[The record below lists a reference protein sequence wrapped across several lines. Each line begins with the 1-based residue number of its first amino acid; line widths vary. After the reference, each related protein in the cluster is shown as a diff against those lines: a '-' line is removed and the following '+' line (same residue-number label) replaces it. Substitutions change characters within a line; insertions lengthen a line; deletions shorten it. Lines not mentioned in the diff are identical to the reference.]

1 MLCFLLVVAT
11 LDSVLGHGNM
21 FHPPAWWD
29 RGSKLRTP
37 ASSGCGVLHLGTDNE
52 FSEHHN
58 GKDPDCMPYWYS
70 NGVYIPG
77 DHTLPDDM
85 EQPWVT
91 CHHQS
96 GTHGKTTP
104 WFAPGTAPV
113 YGACGTLGGWP
124 EGCHHDGKGHFGD
137 CCSGNCDGFA
147 LGKNAEEYDWPGEI
161 PVTEWFAGSF
171 QEVKWYVSANHAGGY
186 SYRLCKMPHGG
197 IKDVTEECFQ
207 QTPLEFEG
215 EDQWVVYRADAHSG
229 HRTRVSAN
237 RTTEGTSPPGSMW
250 TMNPLFPAVETDPAD
265 HEHGQGEV
273 IDYVKVP
280 ETLEPGLYILGF
292 RWDCKCSPQ
301 VWNVC
306 SNILV
311 I

>member
-1 MLCFLLVVAT
+1 MMLSFLFLPSLVA
-11 LDSVLGHGNM
+11 GHGNILS
-21 FHPPAWWD
+21 PPAWWD
-29 RGSKLRTP
+29 RGGENTKI
-37 ASSGCGVLHLGTDNE
+37 GCGTLDLPENNE
-52 FSEHHN
+52 FSNVHD
-58 GKDPDCMPYWYS
+58 GRAPDCMHYWYI
-70 NGVYIPG
+70 NQVTIPG
-77 DHTLPDDM
+77 EASIPDDVA
-85 EQPWVT
+85 QTDVT
-91 CHHQS
+91 CIHQAGHHD
-96 GTHGKTTP
+96 HEKKFP
-104 WFAPGTAPV
+104 WNSPGTAPV
-113 YGACGTLGGWP
+113 ASPCGTLGGWP
-124 EGCHHDGKGHFGD
+124 QGCEGDGSGKFGD

-147 LGKNAEEYDWPGEI
+147 LGKNAEEYDWGSNET
-161 PVTEWFAGSF
+161 PVTEWLAGSY

-207 QTPLEFEG
+207 QNPLEFEG
-215 EDQWVVYRADAHSG
+215 DDQWVVYRADAHSG

-237 RTTEGTSPPGSMW
+237 RTTEGTFPKGSMW

-280 ETLEPGLYILGF
+280 ENLEPGLYILGF

-306 SNILV
+306 SNI
-311 I
+311 

>member
-1 MLCFLLVVAT
+1 MGSHRMLRLIVVAAT
-11 LDSVLGHGNM
+11 LDFVLGHGNM

-29 RGSKLRTP
+29 RDSKLRTP
-37 ASSGCGVLHLGTDNE
+37 ASRGCGVLNLGKHNE
-52 FSEHHN
+52 FSEHHG
-58 GKDPDCMPYWYS
+58 GKDPDCMPYW
-70 NGVYIPG
+70 
-77 DHTLPDDM
+77 
-85 EQPWVT
+85 
-91 CHHQS
+91 
-96 GTHGKTTP
+96 
-104 WFAPGTAPV
+104 
-113 YGACGTLGGWP
+113 
-124 EGCHHDGKGHFGD
+124 
-137 CCSGNCDGFA
+137 
-147 LGKNAEEYDWPGEI
+147 
-161 PVTEWFAGSF
+161 
-171 QEVKWYVSANHAGGY
+171 
-186 SYRLCKMPHGG
+186 YRLCKMPHGG

-237 RTTEGTSPPGSMW
+237 RTTEGTFPPGSMW

-301 VWNVC
+301 VSDTKELWFATEGLLTPWHRLQPAFVRVQW
-306 SNILV
+306 SSKQSRLQQPGQKTRYHIILTSSSSHNRKL
-311 I
+311 